1 MRERFFDYLLSG
13 VLAVVTTYTVIYQP
27 FPTGQRHPEPRI
39 DPGERYQCT
48 QCDPGAPTEQCFAEL
63 EVCAKLSDTAL
74 TVFGTDGVRRRSMAL
89 NPRCRPRCLQ
99 RLTYNGLHL
108 SIECHGYS
116 SQVVSIDSDSTEL
129 TLHDPNGRVV
139 HNEILVEGARE
150 GGGRE
155 VYRVEIEDYGALYR
169 SSFHSSHPLDIT
181 PDIDCNHFISLYPL
195 HTRDKFLLWCGNGD
209 EKFLY
214 VVWVNHNFP
223 EYTPHFQSN
232 SPPLSSPDG
241 HTFVTVANSTLKV
254 YRTDCLISQSPGAR
268 DFDSKIVFHTF
279 IDNNTLLLVLEGQT
293 QSLVNIDLFINSSG
307 TDGVTPL
314 STASVTATLH
324 KSIMG
329 DAYVTY
335 NKSGTLYNLLVFT
348 TEGRL
353 VSTFPNFDSIPADV
367 FFQPG
372 PPPVKPSS
380 TAIVMDG
387 TVTKTSKT
395 ATITSTQTSSLHPPT
410 DTPDDPTSTPTTIH
424 VGVIVGVVIAT
435 CIFIAFSL
443 ILLLVVYKRLAL
455 WQRNTHPIQETEK
468 GNALPASHTNNSVL
482 KPFNEPA
489 PEYTS
494 DSSSQLF
501 PPPVLE
507 TGST

>member
-1 MRERFFDYLLSG
+1 
-13 VLAVVTTYTVIYQP
+13 
-27 FPTGQRHPEPRI
+27 
-39 DPGERYQCT
+39 
-48 QCDPGAPTEQCFAEL
+48 
-63 EVCAKLSDTAL
+63 
-74 TVFGTDGVRRRSMAL
+74 MAL
-89 NPRCRPRCLQ
+89 NTQCLPRYLQ

-108 SIECHGYS
+108 SVECHNYS
-116 SQVVSIDSDSTEL
+116 SQVVSIASDGTEL
-129 TLHDPNGRVV
+129 TLHEPDGWFVQS
-139 HNEILVEGARE
+139 EIVVEGAGV

-155 VYRVEIEDYGALYR
+155 VYRVEITEYALYR
-169 SSFHSSHPLDIT
+169 SSFHSGHPSDIT
-181 PDIDCNHFISLYPL
+181 PDIDCNHFISLHPL
-195 HTRDKFLLWCGNGD
+195 HTQDKFLLWCGNGD

-223 EYTPHFQSN
+223 EYTPHVQSN

-254 YRTDCLISQSPGAR
+254 YRTDRLISQTPGAR
-268 DFDSKIVFHTF
+268 DFDSKIAFHTF

-293 QSLVNIDLFINSSG
+293 QSLVNLDLFMNSSG

-324 KSIMG
+324 KTIMG

-348 TEGRL
+348 TEGLL

-380 TAIVMDG
+380 TAIVTDG

-395 ATITSTQTSSLHPPT
+395 ATITSTQTSSQHHPT
-410 DTPDDPTSTPTTIH
+410 NTPDDPTSTPTRTIR
-424 VGVIVGVVIAT
+424 VAVIIGVVIAV
-435 CIFIAFSL
+435 FITFAL
-443 ILLLVVYKRLAL
+443 ILLLVVCRRLAW

-468 GNALPASHTNNSVL
+468 GDTSPESHTNNSIL

-489 PEYTS
+489 SDYTS
-494 DSSSQLF
+494 DSLSQLF

-507 TGST
+507 TGSTTCAT